1 MTPLQGFGMYFG
13 GPNPGFAARAI
24 TFCPYRAPDAE
35 VVPAM
40 KPVWRGL
47 SHFALG
53 GQPDAEVV
61 AAMKPAWRGLSHF
74 AFGGQPDLCPG
85 TGVPVAREKEYPKT
99 VQSGLQK
106 RNRSPRH
113 SQAGLRFGFEH
124 PEENST

>member
-1 MTPLQGFGMYFG
+1 
-13 GPNPGFAARAI
+13 
-24 TFCPYRAPDAE
+24 
-35 VVPAM
+35 M

-85 TGVPVAREKEYPKT
+85 TGVPVAREKEYPNRAMHLT
-99 VQSGLQK
+99 LVNLCSVRCPEQVPNGL
-106 RNRSPRH
+106 P
-113 SQAGLRFGFEH
+113 A
-124 PEENST
+124 